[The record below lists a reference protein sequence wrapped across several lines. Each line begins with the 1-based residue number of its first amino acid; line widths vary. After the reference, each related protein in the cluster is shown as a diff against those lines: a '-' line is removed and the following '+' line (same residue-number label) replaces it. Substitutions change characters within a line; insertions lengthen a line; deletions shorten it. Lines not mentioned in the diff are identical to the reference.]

1 MDNRFPYRLYLV
13 VSEDACVGRDIIWVT
28 EQAIKGGVDVVQL
41 REKHLSATDFSTSA
55 LRLKELLERY
65 NVPLIINDNL
75 EVAKAVNAAGIHVGN
90 SDIPPSKI
98 KQLWPECGTVGYSI
112 EYLEQLYTPEI
123 QHSDYLGVSPV
134 FSTLTKTDTVTEWGL
149 EGILNIRALTSNPL
163 VAIGNMNAYN
173 ARNVI
178 RAGADCLAV
187 VSAICGAEDP
197 AKAAE
202 ALRNQIEKAL

>member
-1 MDNRFPYRLYLV
+1 MDNHFPYRLYLV
-13 VSEDACVGRDIIWVT
+13 VSEEACVGRDLLWVT

-41 REKHLSATDFSTSA
+41 REKHLSSTDFTNSA
-55 LRLKELLERY
+55 LRLKELLNKY
-65 NVPLIINDNL
+65 NVPLIINDNI
-75 EVAKAVNAAGIHVGN
+75 EVAKACNAAGIHVGN
-90 SDIPPSKI
+90 SDTPPSKI

-123 QHSDYLGVSPV
+123 EYSDYLGVSPV

-149 EGILNIRALTSNPL
+149 EGILNIRALTSKPL
-163 VAIGNMNAYN
+163 VAIGSMNADN

-187 VSAICGAEDP
+187 VSSICGAEDP

-202 ALRNQIEKAL
+202 AIRNQIEKAI